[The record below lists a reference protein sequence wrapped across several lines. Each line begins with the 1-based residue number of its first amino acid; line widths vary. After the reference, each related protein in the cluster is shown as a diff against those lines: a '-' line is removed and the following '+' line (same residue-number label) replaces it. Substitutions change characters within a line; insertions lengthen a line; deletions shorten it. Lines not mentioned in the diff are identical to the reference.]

1 MVMKKKYI
9 CVLIFLISL
18 TCSADRSV
26 QKNTEFTEITTTVL
40 DETSGFAYLPNVIE
54 PFTGKYMK
62 YYSSGKKESESSY
75 KDGKKNGLMI
85 GWFENGQ
92 KKFVM
97 SFKDGKEVSGSTT
110 EWLKNEQE
118 VYEVINNMNERT
130 ATVIVETNKIVYLP
144 NEPEPFTGKYDG
156 YYSSGKKKFETNYK
170 DGKKNG
176 LETFWSENGQ
186 KWFEGNF
193 KNGKQNGLI
202 TAWGEN
208 GQKLKETNYKDGKKN
223 GLETFWYENGQKMTV
238 ENYKDGKQDGLVTAW
253 GENGQKLKETNY
265 KDGKKNGLETFW
277 SENGQ
282 KMTVE
287 NYKDG
292 KQNGL
297 DTSWHENR
305 QKYAEAD
312 SSAKNRNVPMESLG
326 LSLGAPF
333 TLTECPFDSP
343 NSTNYKPRYDLI
355 KENQLPCWEHYSYS
369 SQPGPLSAEA
379 ETVWLVVSEV
389 PLGINKESILAT
401 VLKGNLE
408 KLVIST
414 FGFDAQEVVL
424 SKLVSKYG
432 KPSEIS
438 ASKEQNRIGASFE
451 NITAIWNFPNLSV
464 AFFGMDINTVHGN
477 IDIQTPQAT
486 AYIEQLNRQKTAME
500 PKL

>member
-1 MVMKKKYI
+1 
-9 CVLIFLISL
+9 
-18 TCSADRSV
+18 
-26 QKNTEFTEITTTVL
+26 
-40 DETSGFAYLPNVIE
+40 
-54 PFTGKYMK
+54 MK

-97 SFKDGKEVSGSTT
+97 KFKDGKEVSGSTT

-130 ATVIVETNKIVYLP
+130 ATVIAETNKIVHLP

-176 LETFWSENGQ
+176 LD
-186 KWFEGNF
+186 
-193 KNGKQNGLI
+193 
-202 TAWGEN
+202 A
-208 GQKLKETNYKDGKKN
+208 
-223 GLETFWYENGQKMTV
+223 
-238 ENYKDGKQDGLVTAW
+238 
-253 GENGQKLKETNY
+253 
-265 KDGKKNGLETFW
+265 
-277 SENGQ
+277 
-282 KMTVE
+282 
-287 NYKDG
+287 
-292 KQNGL
+292 
-297 DTSWHENR
+297 SWHENR
-305 QKYAEAD
+305 QKYAETD

-343 NSTNYKPRYDLI
+343 NSTDYKSRYDLI
-355 KENQLPCWEHYSYS
+355 KENKTPCWEHYSYS